1 MPRLTK
7 PLSATEVRNAKAKD
21 KEYNLTDGK
30 GLALRIRPSGS
41 KLWIFNYYRPY
52 TKKRVNISFGTYPEV
67 PLLDARQQAVE
78 SRALLKKDIDPKE
91 HRDEQQRMQ
100 QSAFSNTLDLVAR
113 QWLEVKRSQITDSH
127 ANDIIRSLELHLFPS
142 IGPIPIHKL
151 QAKRV
156 IASLKPLAAKNQFET
171 IKRLCQRMNEVMT
184 FANNT
189 GLIEH
194 NPLAGVSKAF
204 QNPQARHL
212 PTLKPERLPELM
224 HTLNTASIKITTRCL
239 IEWQL
244 HTMTRPGEAAGARWN
259 EIDFDQKLW
268 TIPAERMKKRRS
280 HIVPL
285 TPDALLL
292 LKVMEPISKHKA
304 YIFPADRDPNKHTNF
319 QTANTALKRMGFAG
333 ELVSHGLRSLAST
346 ILNEE
351 GFDYDIIESALAH
364 VDKDS
369 VRKAYNRAQYI
380 ERRRK
385 MMIWWS
391 EHITQAA
398 MGNMSLTGFIE
409 S

>member
-7 PLSATEVRNAKAKD
+7 PLSATEVQNAKAKD

-52 TKKRVNISFGTYPEV
+52 TKKRVNISLGTYPEV
-67 PLLDARQQAVE
+67 PLSDARQHAVE

-113 QWLEVKRSQITDSH
+113 QWLEVKRSQVTDSH

-171 IKRLCQRMNEVMT
+171 IKRLCQRMNEVMA

-204 QNPQARHL
+204 QNPQARHM

-364 VDKDS
+364 VDKNS